1 VALRLIE
8 VIAPEN
14 RQQEI
19 LDVLKKQPSLGCW
32 DERLSQKRVR
42 VNLLVDAENVEKSL
56 DLLNHHFRSVDGFRT
71 ILLDVE
77 ATLPRPEEPEK
88 TETAR
93 SATKAKGKPKP
104 RISREELYADI
115 LDSTKLSWVYI
126 VTVILSSIVAAIGI
140 LNNNIAIVIGAM
152 VIAPLLGPNVALAL
166 ATTLGD
172 IPLARNA
179 AKTNIIGIATALGF
193 SVILGFIVRSSPDI
207 PTIAAA
213 TEVRLDSIILA
224 LASGSAGALAFTTGL
239 STILIGV
246 MVAVALLPPLVT
258 FGLLLGAGYWDPAL
272 LALQLF
278 LINIICINLTGVVTF
293 LIQGIR
299 PATWWEAKKAR
310 VSIRN
315 AIIFW
320 LLSLIL
326 LIVLTIFWHKI
337 FTGSAS

>member
-1 VALRLIE
+1 
-8 VIAPEN
+8 
-14 RQQEI
+14 
-19 LDVLKKQPSLGCW
+19 
-32 DERLSQKRVR
+32 
-42 VNLLVDAENVEKSL
+42 
-56 DLLNHHFRSVDGFRT
+56 
-71 ILLDVE
+71 
-77 ATLPRPEEPEK
+77 
-88 TETAR
+88 
-93 SATKAKGKPKP
+93 
-104 RISREELYADI
+104 
-115 LDSTKLSWVYI
+115 
-126 VTVILSSIVAAIGI
+126 
-140 LNNNIAIVIGAM
+140 
-152 VIAPLLGPNVALAL
+152 
-166 ATTLGD
+166 
-172 IPLARNA
+172 
-179 AKTNIIGIATALGF
+179 
-193 SVILGFIVRSSPDI
+193 
-207 PTIAAA
+207 
-213 TEVRLDSIILA
+213 
-224 LASGSAGALAFTTGL
+224 
-239 STILIGV
+239 